1 MDEKQR
7 AGANALAAGQLIKTS
22 QYKGAGD
29 PIVVEQRQSA
39 LQRIQVGLI
48 GLVVVLLFVSLAN
61 MVLDRVTDAPPVSE
75 TRELSE
81 SGNVNLAPNEAP
93 AEPLAE
99 LGVTPVAPDEVSA
112 DSNGSAPVSQNGRR
126 APANQQR

>member
-1 MDEKQR
+1 M
-7 AGANALAAGQLIKTS
+7 
-22 QYKGAGD
+22 
-29 PIVVEQRQSA
+29 VEQRQSA
-39 LQRIQVGLI
+39 LQRVQVGLI

-61 MVLDRVTDAPPVSE
+61 MVLDRVTDNPPVSE

-81 SGNVNLAPNEAP
+81 SGNVSLAPNEAP

-112 DSNGSAPVSQNGRR
+112 DSNRSAPASQNGGR